1 MEKILMTEDAM
12 GRTFS
17 RLAHEIIEKNENLDD
32 VVFIGVLRRGVPIA
46 NEISKNIVNFC
57 GKNIPVGMLDITL
70 YRDDVGEVGDFPDVK
85 AHSIDF
91 DLHDKR
97 VILIDDVIFTGRTV
111 RAAIE
116 AIFDIARPK
125 SIQLLAFVD
134 RGHRELPIKPD
145 YVGKNVPTSIS
156 EKVLVQIA
164 DYDGETQVVLRGA

>member
-46 NEISKNIVNFC
+46 KEISKKIVDFS

-91 DLHDKR
+91 D
-97 VILIDDVIFTGRTV
+97 
-111 RAAIE
+111 
-116 AIFDIARPK
+116 
-125 SIQLLAFVD
+125 IQFATNHRGIVDLSSAF
-134 RGHRELPIKPD
+134 EE
-145 YVGKNVPTSIS
+145 Y
-156 EKVLVQIA
+156 
-164 DYDGETQVVLRGA
+164 